1 MRLFALAAIALLLS
15 AAAFAQTQD
24 IRVAVISG
32 GHDFEKEEFL
42 TLFRSIAG
50 IQFRL
55 IEQTEDDSA
64 FLENIDGFKYDV
76 IVLYNMGQNIS
87 DKRKENFIKLLD
99 KGVGLVV
106 LHHAIADFNEWPE
119 YWNIIGAHYYLKEV
133 KDPGIEHPRS
143 QYQHDV
149 EFRVKIQDKEHPVT
163 KGIEGFD
170 IKDETYKLYDVA
182 PDNHILL
189 TTDTPSSQKEIGW
202 TKTYKNSNVCFIQ
215 LGHGA
220 DAYFNPSYRR
230 LVSQAIRWAAKK

>member
-1 MRLFALAAIALLLS
+1 MRLIAIAPIALLF
-15 AAAFAQTQD
+15 AATAVAQTEN

-55 IEQTEDDSA
+55 IEQTDDDSE
-64 FLENIDGFKYDV
+64 FLENIDDFKYGV

-87 DKRKENFIKLLD
+87 DKRKENFLKLLD
-99 KGVGLVV
+99 NGVGLVV

-119 YWNIIGAHYYLKEV
+119 YWNIIGAHYYLKEIN
-133 KDPGIEHPRS
+133 DPGKEHPRS
-143 QYQHDV
+143 QYQHGVD
-149 EFRVKIQDKEHPVT
+149 FRVKIEDKEHPVT
-163 KGIEGFD
+163 NGIEDFD

-182 PDNHILL
+182 TDNHILI
-189 TTDTPSSQKEIGW
+189 TADTPTSQKNIGW
-202 TKTYKNSNVCFIQ
+202 TRTYKNSNVCFIQ

-220 DAYFNPSYRR
+220 DAFFNPSYRR

>member
-1 MRLFALAAIALLLS
+1 MRLIALAAIGLFLT
-15 AAAFAQTQD
+15 AAAFAQSED

-55 IEQTEDDSA
+55 LEQTDDDSA
-64 FLENIDGFKYDV
+64 FLENIDDFKYDV

-87 DKRKENFIKLLD
+87 DKRKENLITLLD
-99 KGVGLVV
+99 KGIGLVV
-106 LHHAIADFNEWPE
+106 LHHAIADFNKWPE
-119 YWNIIGAHYYLKEV
+119 FSNIIGAHYYLEDV
-133 KDPGIEHPRS
+133 KQPGKEHPRS

-149 EFRVKIQDKEHPVT
+149 NFHVKIQDKEHPVS
-163 KGIEGFD
+163 KGIEDFD

-189 TTDTPSSQKEIGW
+189 TTDTPTSEKQIGW
-202 TKTYKNSNVCFIQ
+202 AKTYKNSNVCFIQ

-220 DAYFNPSYRR
+220 DAYFNPAYRR
-230 LVSQAIRWAAKK
+230 LVSQAIRWADKK